1 MFTMGTTT
9 GVQNIAKDMVI
20 AVNLRYSFNRCSSG
34 ISFFLYPLKVH
45 CPDSKGIILN
55 YLTFPRNLKKR
66 RKGIN
71 LETFV
76 INR

>member
-34 ISFFLYPLKVH
+34 ISFFVVSIKGTLSRLEGHYLK
-45 CPDSKGIILN
+45 L
-55 YLTFPRNLKKR
+55 FNLSTQPQKA
-66 RKGIN
+66 
-71 LETFV
+71 T
-76 INR
+76 